1 MNQGRTR
8 CVTYLTCLITVTAN
22 LAVKWSGLWGSMS
35 TYRYW
40 RCVIFILAM
49 FHFQVLWNRLRK
61 PQLVPLARKVDFWN
75 WYGILSIFRRS
86 IWLLFMNRCFEAQ
99 LWYVNVDIARSVR
112 IIKQNAMQSFL
123 CRLWESALRGVN
135 ECELTNHS
143 GYLNLLKTYEILMLL
158 KGSPTIKI
166 SLCIWALPK

>member
-49 FHFQVLWNRLRK
+49 FHFQVLWHRLRK
-61 PQLVPLARKVDFWN
+61 PELVPQARKVNSWN
-75 WYGILSIFRRS
+75 CYGIFCIFNMVVVHEQVCWG
-86 IWLLFMNRCFEAQ
+86 IALMD
-99 LWYVNVDIARSVR
+99 VNVDIACSIR

-123 CRLWESALRGVN
+123 CRLWESALSSVN
-135 ECELTNHS
+135 ECELSWQTIQVTS
-143 GYLNLLKTYEILMLL
+143 IKWRPMRFSCFLNMHMHIIIL
-158 KGSPTIKI
+158 
-166 SLCIWALPK
+166 

>member
-49 FHFQVLWNRLRK
+49 FHFQVLWHRLRK
-61 PQLVPLARKVDFWN
+61 PELVPQARKVNSWN
-75 WYGILSIFRRS
+75 CYGIFCIFNMVVVHEQVY
-86 IWLLFMNRCFEAQ
+86 W
-99 LWYVNVDIARSVR
+99 
-112 IIKQNAMQSFL
+112 
-123 CRLWESALRGVN
+123 G
-135 ECELTNHS
+135 
-143 GYLNLLKTYEILMLL
+143 
-158 KGSPTIKI
+158 I
-166 SLCIWALPK
+166 SLIWMWILHVLCGLLSRMQCNRFYAGCESRRWAVLMNASWVDKPFRLPQYNEDLWDSHAS

>member
-49 FHFQVLWNRLRK
+49 FHFQVLWHRLRK
-61 PQLVPLARKVDFWN
+61 PELVPQARKVNSWN
-75 WYGILSIFRRS
+75 CYGIFCIFNMVVVHEQVCWGIALIWMWMWILHVLCGLLSRMQCNRFYAGCESRRWAVLMNASWVDKPFR
-86 IWLLFMNRCFEAQ
+86 LPQYNED
-99 LWYVNVDIARSVR
+99 LWDSHAS
-112 IIKQNAMQSFL
+112 
-123 CRLWESALRGVN
+123 
-135 ECELTNHS
+135 
-143 GYLNLLKTYEILMLL
+143 
-158 KGSPTIKI
+158 
-166 SLCIWALPK
+166 

>member
-49 FHFQVLWNRLRK
+49 FHFQVLRHRLRK
-61 PQLVPLARKVDFWN
+61 PELVPQARKVNSWN
-75 WYGILSIFRRS
+75 CYGIFCIFNMVVVHEQVCWGIALIWMWMWILHVLCGLLSRMQCNLFYAGYESRRWAVLMNASWVDKPFR
-86 IWLLFMNRCFEAQ
+86 LPQYNED
-99 LWYVNVDIARSVR
+99 LWDSHAS
-112 IIKQNAMQSFL
+112 
-123 CRLWESALRGVN
+123 
-135 ECELTNHS
+135 
-143 GYLNLLKTYEILMLL
+143 
-158 KGSPTIKI
+158 
-166 SLCIWALPK
+166 

>member
-49 FHFQVLWNRLRK
+49 FHFQVLWHRLRK
-61 PQLVPLARKVDFWN
+61 PELVPLARKVNSWN
-75 WYGILSIFRRS
+75 CYGILCIFNMVVVHEQVCWGIALIWMWMWILHVLCGLLSRMQCNRFFYAGCESRR
-86 IWLLFMNRCFEAQ
+86 WAVLMNASWVDKPFRLPQYNED
-99 LWYVNVDIARSVR
+99 LWDSHAS
-112 IIKQNAMQSFL
+112 
-123 CRLWESALRGVN
+123 
-135 ECELTNHS
+135 
-143 GYLNLLKTYEILMLL
+143 
-158 KGSPTIKI
+158 
-166 SLCIWALPK
+166 

>member
-1 MNQGRTR
+1 MQNQV
-8 CVTYLTCLITVTAN
+8 CN
-22 LAVKWSGLWGSMS
+22 LPDMSYHRYNKSCCEVIWSLRLHEHLQS
-35 TYRYW
+35 RYW
-40 RCVIFILAM
+40 RWVIFILAM

-158 KGSPTIKI
+158 
-166 SLCIWALPK
+166 